1 MDKAAQCK
9 YFDKVTACYPKCV
22 CDDALHKASIDA
34 TKKSME
40 TYGCTFKCGAAAAST
55 PSSPAPPAPSPGY
68 SSAPSVGSCAADEA
82 TKWSQCTTAIPPPET
97 SVDKA
102 ALCKYY
108 DKVTACSPKCICD
121 DAAWIDATKKAM
133 ETYGCTFKCGAA
145 AAAAGAAAGLRAS
158 AFTVF
163 IAAVVSLVSVR

>member
-1 MDKAAQCK
+1 
-9 YFDKVTACYPKCV
+9 
-22 CDDALHKASIDA
+22 
-34 TKKSME
+34 
-40 TYGCTFKCGAAAAST
+40 
-55 PSSPAPPAPSPGY
+55 
-68 SSAPSVGSCAADEA
+68 
-82 TKWSQCTTAIPPPET
+82 
-97 SVDKA
+97 VDKA

>member
-40 TYGCTFKCGAAAAST
+40 TYGCTFKCGAAAA
-55 PSSPAPPAPSPGY
+55 
-68 SSAPSVGSCAADEA
+68 
-82 TKWSQCTTAIPPPET
+82 
-97 SVDKA
+97 
-102 ALCKYY
+102 
-108 DKVTACSPKCICD
+108 
-121 DAAWIDATKKAM
+121 
-133 ETYGCTFKCGAA
+133 
-145 AAAAGAAAGLRAS
+145 AAGAAAGLRAS

>member
-1 MDKAAQCK
+1 MDKWLQCM

-55 PSSPAPPAPSPGY
+55 PSSPAPPAPPGVQTVGV
-68 SSAPSVGSCAADEA
+68 SVGASCAYDET
-82 TKWSQCTTAIPPPET
+82 TKWSQCTSAIQMET
-97 SVDKA
+97 SMDKA
-102 ALCKYY
+102 AQCKYY
-108 DKVTACSPKCICD
+108 DKYTACSPKCICD

-145 AAAAGAAAGLRAS
+145 AGAAAGLRAS